1 MRSRH
6 LAPLLLLFLSPLPTF
21 AADGVVIEK
30 VIYNGWPGAWRI
42 SNESCE
48 LVIVPQVTRVMRF
61 ALRGGKNVLWENPD
75 LAGKTFPADDGAW
88 HNIGG
93 EKLWPTQQKDLFK
106 KYTGKDG
113 WPPPYPWD
121 AGASQAERIDNG
133 VRLTIP
139 HDPRFGADAV
149 REFLLD
155 PREPRVHVRQWIE
168 KTKGE
173 PAEMTVWTVCQVDD
187 PVVAMLPDASTD
199 VGFRRLGDDHGHA
212 HTVATGV
219 VLDRDARDGVKIG
232 VIAADRPI
240 NTGWVATTFANK
252 APAKDGAGGGVLFVQ
267 SHRAQPDATYPD
279 DGCQAELYQAPVS
292 FAKYSEMELLS
303 PLIALKPG
311 ERLRDDAIW
320 QLLPVDDQ
328 TVKNADRAGTAAAN
342 AHRSALRL
350 LEEPRPDHSSSGSA
364 PR

>member
-1 MRSRH
+1 MRPRH
-6 LAPLLLLFLSPLPTF
+6 LTALLLLLSSLP
-21 AADGVVIEK
+21 ALAGDGVLIEK
-30 VIYNGWPGAWRI
+30 TIYNGWPVAWRL

-61 ALRGGKNVLWENPD
+61 ALKGGKNVCWENPD
-75 LAGKTFPADDGAW
+75 LAGKTFPTDDGTW

-121 AGASQAERIDNG
+121 AGASQAEQIENG

-139 HDPRFGADAV
+139 HDPRFGAHAV
-149 REFLLD
+149 REFVLD

-168 KTKGE
+168 KTQGE

-187 PVVAMLPDASTD
+187 PVVAMLPTD
-199 VGFRRLGDDHGHA
+199 FTKGGYRRLGDDHGRA
-212 HTVATGV
+212 HVVSNCV
-219 VLDRDARDGVKIG
+219 VLDRDTKDGVKIG
-232 VIAADRPI
+232 IIARDRPL
-240 NTGWVATTFANK
+240 NTGWVATTIANK
-252 APAKDGAGGGVLFVQ
+252 ATKNGGGLLLVQ
-267 SHRAQPDATYPD
+267 SHRANSDATYPD

-292 FAKYSEMELLS
+292 FAKYTEMELLS
-303 PLIALKPG
+303 PLVALKPG

-320 QLLPVDDQ
+320 QLVPIDDQ
-328 TVKNADRAGTAAAN
+328 TARDAARAGAAAAK
-342 AHRSALRL
+342 AHETTLRTL
-350 LEEPRPDHSSSGSA
+350 QEPVKQPE
-364 PR
+364 